1 MEVFKIAIIG
11 IITAVSALIVREHRP
26 DVAILISISGGI
38 VILLSI
44 VEYLG
49 ETISFLRSIADAGK
63 IDGGIIKVLV
73 KIVGIGYITDF
84 SANIAEE
91 TGSRGLGEKIV
102 LGGKILILLASM
114 PIVKSLFNMI
124 STLLL

>member
-11 IITAVSALIVREHRP
+11 IITAVSALIVREQRP

-38 VILLSI
+38 VILLAI

-102 LGGKILILLASM
+102 LGGKVLILLASM

>member
-91 TGSRGLGEKIV
+91 SGSRGLGEKIV

-114 PIVKSLFNMI
+114 PIVKSVFNMI

>member
-1 MEVFKIAIIG
+1 M
-11 IITAVSALIVREHRP
+11 
-26 DVAILISISGGI
+26 
-38 VILLSI
+38 
-44 VEYLG
+44 
-49 ETISFLRSIADAGK
+49 
-63 IDGGIIKVLV
+63 
-73 KIVGIGYITDF
+73 GIGYITDF